1 MQDVMNPW
9 KDRRCNN
16 VKAWAKSAEEVIGL
30 YINPKLEYIMR
41 V

>member
-16 VKAWAKSAEEVIGL
+16 VKAWAKRAEEVIGS
-30 YINPKLEYIMR
+30 YINIKLEYIMR